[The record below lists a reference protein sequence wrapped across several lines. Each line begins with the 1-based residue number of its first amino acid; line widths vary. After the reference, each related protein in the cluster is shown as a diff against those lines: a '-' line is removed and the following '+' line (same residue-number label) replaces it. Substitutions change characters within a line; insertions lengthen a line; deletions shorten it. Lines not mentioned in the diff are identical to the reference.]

1 MTEYFKYNTNDNNI
15 AMTTFGPLWS
25 DFDINSKFSKQMIKA
40 KEDNDDNYWTLMRE
54 VFAHDFQTLPLER
67 FKVWASVNFIPLMST
82 NRNSNYIRIVLDAVS
97 QDRIYFEALIEN
109 MIGLT
114 SQDFNQFSMFNDFP
128 TTMNRIQHLAH
139 LIICGYTPEAL
150 AKMDTIVELG
160 AGIGEMADI
169 VYKLGFKGKYII
181 YDFPEVGKIQKWYHD
196 KSGLTNM
203 VHTSDIDDLVGADLC
218 IATWSLT
225 EMPFD
230 LRDQVIGKIVDT
242 KNWLIAYSNQIFGM
256 DNAKYIAEDFVPQFT
271 NHDIEYIDIP
281 FMSWDGGTKYLT
293 IKQHTS

>member
-1 MTEYFKYNTNDNNI
+1 MTEYFNYNTNGID
-15 AMTTFGPLWS
+15 AMTAPSPLWS

-40 KEDNDDNYWTLMRE
+40 KEDNDENYWTLMRE
-54 VFAHDFQTLPLER
+54 VFAHDLETLPLER
-67 FKVWASVNFIPLMST
+67 FKMWASVNLIPFMST
-82 NRNSNYIRIVLDAVS
+82 NKNSNYIRIVLDAVS
-97 QDRIYFEALIEN
+97 HDRIYLEALVEN

-114 SQDFNQFSMFNDFP
+114 KKDFNQFSIFNDIP

-181 YDFPEVGKIQKWYHD
+181 YDFPEVGQIQKWYHD
-196 KSGLTNM
+196 KSGLTSI
-203 VHTSDIDDLVGADLC
+203 VHTSEIDDLVAADLC

-225 EMPFD
+225 EMPLD
-230 LRDQVIGKIVDT
+230 LRDQIIGKIINT
-242 KNWLIAYSNQIFGM
+242 KNWLIAYSNLIFGI
-256 DNAKYIAEDFVPQFT
+256 DNAKYIAEEFIPQFT
-271 NHDIEYIDIP
+271 KHDVEYIDIP
-281 FMSWDGGTKYLT
+281 FMPWDGGTKYLT
-293 IKQHTS
+293 IKHKP